1 MIRAGIKETKNN
13 LSRILVHV
21 KEGEEVIIT
30 ERGKPVA
37 RIIKEDSGS
46 RSVWEALA
54 PLSKRG
60 IISLPSRKLEKERL
74 TMIRASGK
82 LVSEM
87 VVEDRR

>member
-13 LSRILVHV
+13 LSRYLMHV
-21 KEGEEVIIT
+21 KAGEEVIIT
-30 ERGKPVA
+30 ERGEPIA
-37 RIIKEDSGS
+37 RIIREDPGGKSI
-46 RSVWEALA
+46 RKAMA

>member
-13 LSRILVHV
+13 LSRYLVHV
-21 KEGEEVIIT
+21 KAGEEVIIT

-37 RIIKEDSGS
+37 RIIREDSGS
-46 RSVWEALA
+46 RSVRETLA

-60 IISLPSRKLEKERL
+60 FISLPSRKLEKERL
-74 TMIRASGK
+74 TMIRVSGK

>member
-13 LSRILVHV
+13 LSRYLVHV
-21 KEGEEVIIT
+21 KAGEDVIIT

-37 RIIKEDSGS
+37 RIIREDPRS
-46 RSVWEALA
+46 RSIWEALA

-60 IISLPSRKLEKERL
+60 IISLPSRRLEKERL
-74 TMIRASGK
+74 ATMRASGK

-87 VVEDRR
+87 VIEDRR